1 MIRNYLIT
9 ALRNIRKHKA
19 YSAINVLGLSLGL
32 ACCFFILLWVQDEL
46 SYDRFHAEGDQIY
59 RVMRHAR
66 FGGQLGTTSS
76 IPKPLDEVLDEEYPE
91 ITHSV
96 LMSWETNMVITQGDQ
111 AFRADGR
118 YFGSDCLRLGIRS

>member
-46 SYDRFHAEGDQIY
+46 KYDRFHAEGDQIY
-59 RVMRHAR
+59 RVMRHA
-66 FGGQLGTTSS
+66 L
-76 IPKPLDEVLDEEYPE
+76 
-91 ITHSV
+91 
-96 LMSWETNMVITQGDQ
+96 
-111 AFRADGR
+111 A
-118 YFGSDCLRLGIRS
+118 